1 MTLCLANRA
10 RMACFG
16 PVEVLF
22 PNFEARGSYTEEC
35 QDDSEILTKKLA
47 FLGREKAPKSCPECF
62 RQVAAPDVTG
72 CGRAS
77 DRLEANFGQVGSKR
91 QSVCRRWLT
100 VPDLHIKGISIV
112 YCACK
117 VHVYAGFPGRF
128 SRLPVFLRG
137 GCKQKRDFAVFL
149 LHGSS

>member
-1 MTLCLANRA
+1 MKCSGQIFRPPYKMTLCLANRA

-16 PVEVLF
+16 PVEVSF
-22 PNFEARGSYTEEC
+22 PNFETRSSYMKEC

-47 FLGREKAPKSCPECF
+47 FFGREKAPKSCPECF

-72 CGRAS
+72 CGPAS

-100 VPDLHIKGISIV
+100 VPDLHIKGISISYWV
-112 YCACK
+112 CK
-117 VHVYAGFPGRF
+117 VHVYAGFPGVF
-128 SRLPVFLRG
+128 LPVAGF
-137 GCKQKRDFAVFL
+137 
-149 LHGSS
+149 SSGQV